1 MTPSVSSPAPSA
13 RVLARAPGSLGG
25 EGEGGVLLSGGI
37 RGIVYV
43 GVVPFVG
50 IFVGNLIVYF
60 HHRSFFFYFFFLFV
74 FKIQGGAFLSRRL
87 THLKAASLA
96 ALLASP
102 AIANLRPP
110 RGIQGGA
117 GVARGER
124 CHQIARTGRV

>member
-1 MTPSVSSPAPSA
+1 M
-13 RVLARAPGSLGG
+13 
-25 EGEGGVLLSGGI
+25 EILLCI
-37 RGIVYV
+37 FIIV
-43 GVVPFVG
+43 
-50 IFVGNLIVYF
+50 
-60 HHRSFFFYFFFLFV
+60 RFFFIFFSYSYLK
-74 FKIQGGAFLSRRL
+74 FKVGRFSLVGLLISRLRL
-87 THLKAASLA
+87 PLA